1 MPSKVTSTFS
11 ALIICVIMILLVFV
25 IKKFTE
31 LGNNRRDIRLLS
43 SPFLD
48 LCVLEKILKIDYFSA
63 DYLTVRYKK

>member
-1 MPSKVTSTFS
+1 
-11 ALIICVIMILLVFV
+11 MILLVFV